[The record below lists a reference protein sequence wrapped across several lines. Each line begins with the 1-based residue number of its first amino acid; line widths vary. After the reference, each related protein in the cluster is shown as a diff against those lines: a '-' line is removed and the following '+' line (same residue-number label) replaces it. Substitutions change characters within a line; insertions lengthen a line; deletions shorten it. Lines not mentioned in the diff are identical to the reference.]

1 LPAHGRGPT
10 LSAVSA
16 VIASIWAAFVW
27 PPLGLGM
34 GVFAALSSGERSVL
48 TIGSYMV
55 AGLLGASTGGV
66 VTYLFTFERAISG
79 GFWTSI
85 VTSMVGGLVFIGLF
99 KAWLDARPSPPSPDS

>member
-1 LPAHGRGPT
+1 
-10 LSAVSA
+10 
-16 VIASIWAAFVW
+16 
-27 PPLGLGM
+27 
-34 GVFAALSSGERSVL
+34 
-48 TIGSYMV
+48 
-55 AGLLGASTGGV
+55 